1 MLNLQEGFSLR
12 IIETPAS
19 IESIP
24 ALCVEGAMT
33 SQMTSASHDVLS
45 HSLANINPTSN
56 VAWIKQNRKFLTC
69 FCPS

>member
-24 ALCVEGAMT
+24 TLCVEGAMT
-33 SQMTSASHDVLS
+33 SQMTWQAMMYCLI
-45 HSLANINPTSN
+45 A
-56 VAWIKQNRKFLTC
+56 
-69 FCPS
+69 